1 VTPAARLG
9 SHLRGHALLFE
20 ARARHAYDPRAGVRL
35 LLVFAV
41 LELIVGPRLLLF
53 TRLGLPVPPLWIRV
67 PVLLALALALV
78 RYFAGIGLSQIGLH
92 PWREWTTTEKSYF
105 IQVLLMAN
113 VVFAA
118 LFAQRLRAALADPS
132 LRGPAV
138 VVLLTYVVWGFHQ
151 EVMYRGI
158 LQTELVRRWGGLAG
172 ILASNA
178 LYTFGPLHLYHLSR
192 PRPAPMFAAVFAI
205 GLFFAL
211 LFKRSGNLWMAGV
224 FHGIGDAYFTGL
236 GALGIPGDRGSL

>member
-1 VTPAARLG
+1 VSSEARLG
-9 SHLRGHALLFE
+9 PHLRGHALLFE
-20 ARARHAYDPRAGVRL
+20 ARSVRPYDPGAGVRL
-35 LLVFAV
+35 LLVFV
-41 LELIVGPRLLLF
+41 FLELVLGPRLHLL
-53 TRLGLPVPPLWIRV
+53 TLLGAPTPPVWLRAPA
-67 PVLLALALALV
+67 LLVFALLLI
-78 RYFAGIGLSQIGLH
+78 RYFAAIGLSQIGLH

-105 IQVLLMAN
+105 IQVLLIAN

-118 LFAQRLRAALADPS
+118 LSAQRLRAAFADPS
-132 LRGPAV
+132 LRGPVV
-138 VVLLTYVVWGFHQ
+138 VVLLAYVVWGFHQ

-172 ILASNA
+172 VLASNA

-192 PRPAPMFAAVFAI
+192 PRPAPMFAAIFAI

-224 FHGIGDAYFTGL
+224 FHGVGDAYFTGL
-236 GALGIPGDRGSL
+236 GALAG